1 MDRFD
6 VVRLRVSVA
15 AFDRAVV
22 VAEDRMVSLLGSSDD
37 IDDDIDD
44 CLVLSLGIDFV
55 HFGIFWGSPW
65 GSGRIQADAVASTT
79 VGGLITRVP
88 PPDLKVIKNNS

>member
-22 VAEDRMVSLLGSSDD
+22 VAEDRMVSLVGSSDD

-44 CLVLSLGIDFV
+44 DICC
-55 HFGIFWGSPW
+55 
-65 GSGRIQADAVASTT
+65 
-79 VGGLITRVP
+79 
-88 PPDLKVIKNNS
+88 

>member
-44 CLVLSLGIDFV
+44 CLVLSLGIEFLSIV
-55 HFGIFWGSPW
+55 GS
-65 GSGRIQADAVASTT
+65 I
-79 VGGLITRVP
+79 
-88 PPDLKVIKNNS
+88 